1 MSTIFESRQMTR
13 EDKHADKSQQMAK
26 RANILFDIRMWKEKE
41 SPFSPLNKIL
51 KERENAEVIAC
62 QQLVK
67 TDICKTVLW
76 MNEFD

>member
-1 MSTIFESRQMTR
+1 
-13 EDKHADKSQQMAK
+13 MAK
-26 RANILFDIRMWKEKE
+26 RANILFHIRMWKEKE